1 MRMILRNLDHDLLG
15 AAVLDQNETPSKVVT
30 ESNHVVYLDWERSR
44 DDDGHLRRCV
54 ACGGDT
60 LYRHRRFPQ
69 ITGFIA
75 VLGLA
80 LALGGILGLAT
91 GWPVFIAML
100 IVLAIDIGI
109 LLFSPETLECYQCR
123 SSFRDVEIATYHSRW
138 NRQQAAKYSSTSS
151 SA

>member
-15 AAVLDQNETPSKVVT
+15 AAVLDQNEIPSKVVT
-30 ESNHVVYLDWERSR
+30 DIDRVVYLDWERAR
-44 DDDGHLRRCV
+44 DDEGHLRRCIS
-54 ACGGDT
+54 CGGDT

-75 VLGLA
+75 VLALA
-80 LALGGILGLAT
+80 LGLGGILGLAT

-100 IVLAIDIGI
+100 IVLAMDIAI
-109 LLFSPETLECYQCR
+109 LLFSPETLECYRCR
-123 SSFRDVEIATYHSRW
+123 SSFRDLKIATYHDRW
-138 NRQQAAKYSSTSS
+138 DRHQATKCSSTSS